1 MPSSII
7 RSDSEGIELIREL
20 ARSYWYSAVLR
31 AGIKLG
37 AFSLLD
43 GGPLTPTEMARELPG
58 DLSFVRAFLDACE
71 VLGLVEKHSNLYA
84 QTVPWRLLSWC
95 QAGNN
100 TLEATPCSTRMPGHP
115 GAV

>member
-1 MPSSII
+1 MGGCSAYLHQNVRGDLMPSSII

-43 GGPLTPTEMARELPG
+43 GGPLTP
-58 DLSFVRAFLDACE
+58 D
-71 VLGLVEKHSNLYA
+71 
-84 QTVPWRLLSWC
+84 
-95 QAGNN
+95 
-100 TLEATPCSTRMPGHP
+100 
-115 GAV
+115 